1 MRVTVVG
8 SGAIGGLTGAW
19 LAMGGEDVT
28 FVDRNREHVEA
39 IRTSGLRIDGGR
51 GVHRLGAQR
60 ARTPEELAE
69 PLECVLLAVK

>member
-39 IRTSGLRIDGGR
+39 IRTSRLRIDGGR
-51 GVHRLGAQR
+51 TLGWHNFDELQSLIGRLGKSL
-60 ARTPEELAE
+60 P
-69 PLECVLLAVK
+69 